1 MAKQGTNMFWA
12 TLMPVFAP
20 QPKDEPLLTYNNGLL
35 MYIRHDQKITFSS
48 SVLEAMEAVAPI
60 VSVGNILKS
69 STWDGPLIFQNY
81 VLENSAL
88 GFQTVTKPISTAE
101 AEKMHN
107 EFLVNSG
114 LYVYQVSSGL
124 LIPNPNY
131 DLSTAVMD
139 SALMGMSMPSGKGVG
154 TTKKELIAI
163 TGEEFYQLLLPDT
176 YGFSTTLIYPNQSLV
191 DGIIEKMKKSK
202 KEEDDAKETSFE
214 EFIKALKE
222 GDNPYVD
229 PKDPYPKDPWKKKP
243 DPWGPSPG
251 TRIQETLHQNQIH
264 MGSLGKNLLGIG
276 AVMIIRNIEIRQKK
290 VSPTQNIKSG
300 LKNNTRVIKNMEGR
314 VVLVQQIKLTRNEF

>member
-107 EFLVNSG
+107 EFLLNSG
-114 LYVYQVSSGL
+114 LYVMQVSSGL

-251 TRIQETLHQNQIH
+251 TPYPGDPPPKPNPYGEPWKKSPWDW
-264 MGSLGKNLLGIG
+264 GSDDYKKYRDQAKKGLTDAEYKKWVKEQHESYKKYGGSSG
-276 AVMIIRNIEIRQKK
+276 ASAADQTHKK
-290 VSPTQNIKSG
+290 
-300 LKNNTRVIKNMEGR
+300 
-314 VVLVQQIKLTRNEF
+314 